1 MQNND
6 YTQMWLRDLIERLGE
21 TEVQKILSTF
31 ECPLNLDIENFIK
44 NTAITFT
51 KNQLAPTCLVFIRQD
66 DKPILLGYYT
76 LTVKTLNLESMN
88 ISKTLAKK
96 VSKFATYNEE
106 LKTYSVPSP
115 LIAQLGKN
123 FHNGYNKLIAGDELL
138 QMACNKVSEVQKF
151 IGGKTVYLE
160 CENHTNLLNFYKDNG
175 FIEFGTRNRQEN
187 QDDKEL
193 IRLLKYL

>member
-1 MQNND
+1 MQTND
-6 YTQMWLRDLIERLGE
+6 YTQVWLRDLIERLGE
-21 TEVQKILSTF
+21 TEVHRILSTF

-44 NTAITFT
+44 STAITFT

-76 LTVKTLNLESMN
+76 LTVKTLNLESMD

-123 FHNGYNKLIAGDELL
+123 YHNGYNRLIAGDELL

-160 CENHTNLLNFYKDNG
+160 CENCINLLNFYKDNG
-175 FIEFGTRNRQEN
+175 FVEFGTRSRQDS
-187 QDDKEL
+187 QDGREL